1 MRVKKNPFFKNLRW
15 RRLSRL
21 VYYFRYDL
29 RHVRGELT
37 LALVCTLGTTLTVL
51 ARPWPLKIV
60 FDYALI
66 PKHHSRWA
74 LPFDIDDYGQ
84 RWVAVVSCAVVI
96 VSYVAVARLLFF
108 QGYQLAVP
116 G

>member
-1 MRVKKNPFFKNLRW
+1 MRLKKNPFFKNLRW

-66 PKHHSRWA
+66 PKHRSRWA
-74 LPFDIDDYGQ
+74 LPFDIKGYGPMGVGSAH
-84 RWVAVVSCAVVI
+84 RERCFGMSA
-96 VSYVAVARLLFF
+96 
-108 QGYQLAVP
+108 
-116 G
+116 

>member
-1 MRVKKNPFFKNLRW
+1 MRLRKNPFFKNLGW

-21 VYYFRYDL
+21 VHYFRYDL

-66 PKHHSRWA
+66 PQHRARGA
-74 LPFDIDDYGQ
+74 LPFAIKGYGPMG
-84 RWVAVVSCAVVI
+84 VATASCAPLLPI
-96 VSYVAVARLLFF
+96 AAV
-108 QGYQLAVP
+108 G
-116 G
+116 